1 MKLPVVGRRA
11 PATPSTRSNRVVP
24 VAILAIVAL
33 ASGCGGDEKG
43 GDETSPTTT
52 EASVGTT
59 APTFSGQADSRYCEL
74 SRELRK
80 SLSEPNAAVLRQF
93 YADLDT
99 FSVELL
105 KEAPSVI
112 KADIETFLEGFR
124 AMQSA
129 LEKVDYDFEQ
139 LDTSKVPALNS
150 PEFPTAGN
158 RMIEFD
164 RQVCEPTAET
174 PESESPAPPSTQPE
188 TTVEGDSS

>member
-1 MKLPVVGRRA
+1 MKFARIRRRASATPTLRRTWMIPVAVLAVVGLSA
-11 PATPSTRSNRVVP
+11 
-24 VAILAIVAL
+24 
-33 ASGCGGDEKG
+33 GCGGDDEKG
-43 GDETSPTTT
+43 DGEAATTT
-52 EASVGTT
+52 EATVGTT
-59 APTFSGQADSRYCEL
+59 APAFSGQADSRYCEL
-74 SRELRK
+74 SRELRR
-80 SLSEPNAAVLRQF
+80 SLTAPSAAVLEQF

-124 AMQSA
+124 AMQPA

-150 PEFPTAGN
+150 AEFPTAGN

-164 RQVCEPTAET
+164 RQVCDPTAET

-188 TTVEGDSS
+188 TTVEGDDS